1 MEKIK
6 DSVEH
11 FLKKAGLREQL
22 NKRFFLDLW
31 DKVVGEHIARYTL
44 PITIK
49 GKKIFVEVT
58 DSVWLYHLTT
68 LKSRIIKDF
77 NYAAGAEIIEDIKFL
92 NADFYSRKRNSE
104 EGMQGFSI
112 ENRQT
117 LAHEVTLKPSEEENI
132 AKAAALAPEEFRPLL
147 TRFLKKSCLHQKK
160 ALFLKKYK
168 NES

>member
-31 DKVVGEHIARYTL
+31 DRVVGEHITRHTL
-44 PITIK
+44 PLTIK
-49 GKKIFVEVT
+49 GKKMFVEVT
-58 DSVWLYHLTT
+58 DSVWLYHLTA

-77 NYAAGAEIIEDIKFL
+77 NSAAGAEIIEEIKFL
-92 NADFYSRKRNSE
+92 NADFYSRKVNSE
-104 EGMQGFSI
+104 KDMERFSR

-117 LAHEVTLKPSEEENI
+117 WTQEVTLKPSEEENI
-132 AKAAALAPEEFRPLL
+132 ATAAALAPEEFRPLL
-147 TRFLKKSCLHQKK
+147 SRFLRKSCLYQKK
-160 ALFLKKYK
+160 ALSLKEDK
-168 NES
+168 NQS